1 MLTPR
6 FTVRQD
12 DGFVIVEMRIPGHV
26 KLGEDDVWMEGRSF
40 KFHAHPYFLSL
51 ELPGEVVQDGRE
63 HAEFDRVNDKLTV
76 WIPKMNF
83 KEHFDGLDM
92 LTHLMT
98 PIGSI
103 AGPAGTAAASTTT
116 GIEVMDGSKKRR
128 NEEDFNE
135 IVAAASE
142 STSNDNNIA
151 QVEGSDELML
161 GISRPTYGFNSGFSG
176 FFEPLQEDL
185 HDIVDIPDPDHIL
198 AQDRRFL
205 REQDED
211 QKFNPDHYMAD
222 LMEFDGKEM
231 LEFRPWWAALREEFE
246 SSLKTIQEG
255 SASNNEKEEKESD
268 GNEEEEDDDDDDDM
282 GSWNPASIAMLS
294 TPKIKSDMEQ
304 LRIKIIPLNED
315 DQEIL
320 LKLPRRECK
329 KRHNFKQIKHIH
341 YLFILFF
348 QSCLLTKTVRFVHL
362 WISFSPTHMMSE
374 QPSAKGNQQTKRH
387 LTHTII
393 YK

>member
-1 MLTPR
+1 MLTPK

-12 DGFVIVEMRIPGHV
+12 DGFVIVEMKIPGHV
-26 KLGEDDVWMEGRSF
+26 KLGEDDVWMEGCSF

-63 HAEFDRVNDKLTV
+63 HAEFDRANDRLTV
-76 WIPKMNF
+76 WIPKMNY

-92 LTHLMT
+92 LTRLMT
-98 PIGSI
+98 PVGSV
-103 AGPAGTAAASTTT
+103 AGPAPTIPTTT
-116 GIEVMDGSKKRR
+116 GIEVVGSSSSKKRR
-128 NEEDFNE
+128 NEDDINE
-135 IVAAASE
+135 AINGDGHEE
-142 STSNDNNIA
+142 SQTLY
-151 QVEGSDELML
+151 SDEMLL
-161 GISRPTYGFNSGFSG
+161 GISRPTYGFNSGFSN

-185 HDIVDIPDPDHIL
+185 LEIVDIPDPDHVL

-205 REQDED
+205 REQEED

-222 LMEFDGKEM
+222 LMEFDDNEM
-231 LEFRPWWAALREEFE
+231 LGFKPWWTTLREEFE
-246 SSLKTIQEG
+246 SSLKTLQE
-255 SASNNEKEEKESD
+255 SQPPD
-268 GNEEEEDDDDDDDM
+268 GDIVCEEDGGDDNEDDDDDM

-329 KRHNFKQIKHIH
+329 Q
-341 YLFILFF
+341 
-348 QSCLLTKTVRFVHL
+348 
-362 WISFSPTHMMSE
+362 
-374 QPSAKGNQQTKRH
+374 
-387 LTHTII
+387 
-393 YK
+393 